1 LDKRK
6 QIIRNWIESLYP
18 AEEFSLE
25 PASSD
30 ASFRRYFRLKKQL
43 DSLIIMDAPPE
54 NEEIT
59 TFCRLARR
67 FYTLGINV
75 PEILH
80 TENEQGFV
88 LMSDL
93 GSDHYLDSLNDS
105 TVERL
110 YGDALTSLLILQSG
124 TFDDPEFLPAYS
136 AELLRGE
143 MDLFRQWYLA
153 THLGLEISDE
163 EHKIMDDAWQ
173 LLINS
178 ALEQPQLWVHR
189 DYHSRN
195 LMVTDVN
202 NPGIIDFQDAV
213 TGPITYDLVSLLKD
227 CYIEWPEQRVE
238 DWVIGYHNLALQSG
252 LLKNED
258 EQQFL
263 RWFHRMGIQRHL
275 KVAGIFA
282 RLSHRDG
289 KNRYL
294 DDIPLTLKYLISALK
309 NDAELADLYSM
320 VISKVYGSKVSN

>member
-1 LDKRK
+1 MDKRK

-25 PASSD
+25 SASSD
-30 ASFRRYFRLKKQL
+30 ASFRRYFRLKKQQ

-110 YGDALTSLLILQSG
+110 YGDALTSLVILQSG

-143 MDLFRQWYLA
+143 MDLFRA
-153 THLGLEISDE
+153 
-163 EHKIMDDAWQ
+163 MVPWQ
-173 LLINS
+173 
-178 ALEQPQLWVHR
+178 H
-189 DYHSRN
+189 
-195 LMVTDVN
+195 T
-202 NPGIIDFQDAV
+202 
-213 TGPITYDLVSLLKD
+213 LVWKF
-227 CYIEWPEQRVE
+227 RT
-238 DWVIGYHNLALQSG
+238 
-252 LLKNED
+252 KNT
-258 EQQFL
+258 
-263 RWFHRMGIQRHL
+263 
-275 KVAGIFA
+275 K
-282 RLSHRDG
+282 
-289 KNRYL
+289 
-294 DDIPLTLKYLISALK
+294 
-309 NDAELADLYSM
+309 
-320 VISKVYGSKVSN
+320 

>member
-1 LDKRK
+1 
-6 QIIRNWIESLYP
+6 
-18 AEEFSLE
+18 
-25 PASSD
+25 
-30 ASFRRYFRLKKQL
+30 
-43 DSLIIMDAPPE
+43 MDAPPE

-67 FYTLGINV
+67 FYSLGINV
-75 PEILH
+75 PEIFH
-80 TENEQGFV
+80 TEDEQGFV

-105 TVERL
+105 TADRL
-110 YGDALTSLLILQSG
+110 YGDALESLLKLQTG
-124 TFDDPEFLPAYS
+124 TFDDPGFLPAYS
-136 AELLRGE
+136 TELLLRE
-143 MDLFRQWYLA
+143 MDLFRQWYLI
-153 THLGLEISDE
+153 THLGTDITGDE
-163 EHKIMDDAWQ
+163 HRIMDDAWQ
-173 LLINS
+173 LLIES
-178 ALEQPQLWVHR
+178 ALEKPQLWVHR

-195 LMVTDVN
+195 LMITQAN

-227 CYIEWPEQRVE
+227 CYIEWPEQQVE
-238 DWVIGYHNLALQSG
+238 DWVLGYHDLALQSG
-252 LLKNED
+252 LLEEKD

-294 DDIPLTLKYLISALK
+294 DDIPLTLKYLVSALR
-309 NDAELADLYSM
+309 NDPDLAELYNL
-320 VISKVYGSKVSN
+320 VVSKIP

>member
-6 QIIRNWIESLYP
+6 QIIYSWVESLYP
-18 AEEFSLE
+18 DEEFKLA

-30 ASFRRYFRLKKQL
+30 ASFRRYFRLTK
-43 DSLIIMDAPPE
+43 DNISLIVMDAPPE
-54 NEEIT
+54 NEEIV

-67 FYTLGINV
+67 FHEIGINV

-80 TENEQGFV
+80 TEEKQGFV

-93 GSDHYLDSLNDS
+93 GSEHYLDHLNDS
-105 TVERL
+105 SVERL
-110 YGDALTSLLILQSG
+110 YGDALGSLITLQAG
-124 TFDDPEFLPAYS
+124 TFSDPEFLPH
-136 AELLRGE
+136 
-143 MDLFRQWYLA
+143 LFREWYLT
-153 THLGLEISDE
+153 THLGLEISSKE
-163 EHKIMDDAWQ
+163 NQVMDKAWQ
-173 LLINS
+173 LLIDS

-189 DYHSRN
+189 DFHSRN
-195 LMVTDVN
+195 LMVTDIN

-227 CYIEWPEQRVE
+227 CYIEWPVQRVE
-238 DWVIGYHNLALQSG
+238 DWVLGYHDLAFQSG
-252 LLKNED
+252 LLEHEN

-289 KNRYL
+289 KNNYL
-294 DDIPLTLKYLISALK
+294 DDIPLTLKYLISALE
-309 NDAELADLYSM
+309 NDPDLAELCALVKSWTQQ
-320 VISKVYGSKVSN
+320 